1 MYIYNSHL
9 QNKVN
14 KVKQKKKIMKT
25 VSNKKWVKPEVV
37 LTI

>member
-1 MYIYNSHL
+1 MYIYNSQL

-25 VSNKKWVKPEVV
+25 FSNKKWVKSEVV